1 MKAFTKEQRRVVARR
16 LFEALRVHY
25 PNRYISL
32 IGRPVS
38 TKLMIVGGTGHS
50 EHNYNCRLKGSS
62 AGSASGCA
70 QSRVLG
76 LTAAIKAGRTKASEP
91 VLGGQVRLKLVN
103 VCD

>member
-38 TKLMIVGGTGHS
+38 TKLMIVGGTAIQS
-50 EHNYNCRLKGSS
+50 TMTI
-62 AGSASGCA
+62 AASKAAPPALGCA

-76 LTAAIKAGRTKASEP
+76 LTATIKAGRTKASEP